1 MRSFFHSRFLLAT
14 TLCAGVAFAMSM
26 LFRDFAAKAA
36 VPVTFLLALV
46 PVALIAGRM
55 ASVAAA
61 IVTSFIFALYL
72 FEPYGRLA
80 IDSTV
85 DQIELLSFGV
95 ASVGV
100 ALFSPRPQAPAKK
113 GTQDSS
119 SHPQPYSFLESEDML
134 KAPHQLETWIAAVG
148 YAVVL
153 TAIVTLLLYFW
164 NSMRY

>member
-1 MRSFFHSRFLLAT
+1 
-14 TLCAGVAFAMSM
+14 MSV

-46 PVALIAGRM
+46 PVALIAGRT
-55 ASVAAA
+55 ASLVAA
-61 IVTSFIFALYL
+61 IVAGFIFAVYL
-72 FEPYGRLA
+72 FEPYGSLVVR
-80 IDSTV
+80 STV
-85 DQIELLSFGV
+85 DQIELLCFGV
-95 ASVGV
+95 GSLGV
-100 ALFSPRPQAPAKK
+100 ALFSPSPQPLAKK

-119 SHPQPYSFLESEDML
+119 GHAPSYSSLQSRDTQ
-134 KAPHQLETWIAAVG
+134 KAAHQLETWIAAVG

>member
-1 MRSFFHSRFLLAT
+1 MRSFFNSKFLLTT
-14 TLCAGVAFAMSM
+14 TLCAGVAFAMSV

-55 ASVAAA
+55 ASLVAA
-61 IVTSFIFALYL
+61 IVASIIFALYL

-80 IDSTV
+80 IDSPV
-85 DQIELLSFGV
+85 DQIELLCFGV
-95 ASVGV
+95 GSLGV
-100 ALFSPRPQAPAKK
+100 ALFSPSPQPLAKK

-119 SHPQPYSFLESEDML
+119 GHAPSYSSLQSRDTQ
-134 KAPHQLETWIAAVG
+134 KAAHQLETWIAAVG